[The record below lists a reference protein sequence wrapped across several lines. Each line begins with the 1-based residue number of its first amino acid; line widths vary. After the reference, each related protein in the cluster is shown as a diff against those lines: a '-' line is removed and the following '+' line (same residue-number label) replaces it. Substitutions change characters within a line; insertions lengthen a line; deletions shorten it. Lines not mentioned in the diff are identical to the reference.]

1 MIQFRAFQGKVTQ
14 IDDMKSNKYG
24 EGCVKMISLQN
35 QQDVQVNF
43 ILSPNTYVLNQDM
56 INVGDMVSGYYDGD
70 APAIMIYPPQYP
82 ALVMVKDQPEQM
94 VKVSYFNHELLSQD
108 HELKLNITANT
119 PLFTGNGQAF
129 TGNPGNRNLIVIYGP
144 TTKSIPAQTSP
155 YYVVVLC

>member
-1 MIQFRAFQGKVTQ
+1 MHTIQMTIFIWERFFMVQFKAFQGRVTQ

-82 ALVMVKDQPEQM
+82 ALVMVKDLPDQM
-94 VKVSYFNHELLSQD
+94 ATESY
-108 HELKLNITANT
+108 
-119 PLFTGNGQAF
+119 
-129 TGNPGNRNLIVIYGP
+129 
-144 TTKSIPAQTSP
+144 
-155 YYVVVLC
+155 